1 LTNEIQTIQQEIEE
15 VDQLDDEDKLAH
27 ITMVEKMLRKAQG
40 TKRSLKMETR
50 LVTDVGQRRQYE
62 NRLAR
67 LDDELSH
74 LSADVQALKQSV
86 QRSSLMEGMN
96 DSLEQ
101 FDTEDYQK
109 TGDDMLNK
117 ASALQ
122 DKTQESLDYT
132 KNLVAESK
140 EVGSATLV
148 ELHRQREVLE
158 RIDFEADRINDN
170 LNRAE
175 LLVKQFGKRMASDKF
190 IQCFAVLNVLLL
202 VGVVV
207 YAIFGNGSL
216 DFNKEGDAP
225 ANPVG
230 NRMLRGLLE
239 EQE

>member
-1 LTNEIQTIQQEIEE
+1 LTTEIQTIQQEIEE

-67 LDDELSH
+67 LDEELSH
-74 LSADVQALKQSV
+74 LSADLQALKQSV
-86 QRSSLMEGMN
+86 QRSSLMGGMD
-96 DSLEQ
+96 DSSDK

-109 TGDDMLNK
+109 AGDDMLNK
-117 ASALQ
+117 ASVLQ

-140 EVGSATLV
+140 EVGTATLT

-158 RIDFEADRINDN
+158 RIDYEADRINDN

-207 YAIFGNGSL
+207 YAIFGSGSL
-216 DFNKEGDAP
+216 DLSSKEEPP

-230 NRMLRGLLE
+230 NRMLRGLVEELE
-239 EQE
+239 